1 MSMRGRVMDLAGAA
15 LAAAQLVA
23 SVWLVPDGARVA
35 LPGGAELGGLCWFRA
50 AFHID
55 CPFCGMTRSFVA
67 LAHGDVAAAFRFHPA
82 GPLLFVA
89 MLVFLG
95 ATVVALVR
103 SRPPLVERRR
113 FMRGLEAVVVIC
125 LVIGVFQSVRS

>member
-1 MSMRGRVMDLAGAA
+1 MRGRALDLAGAA
-15 LAAAQLVA
+15 LATAQLAA
-23 SVWLVPDGARVA
+23 SIWLVPVRDRVA

-50 AFHID
+50 AFHLD
-55 CPFCGMTRSFVA
+55 CPFCGTTRSFVA

-82 GPLLFVA
+82 GPLLFAA

-95 ATVVALVR
+95 AAVVALVR

-113 FMRGLEAVVVIC
+113 FMRGFEAVVVIC
-125 LVIGVFQSVRS
+125 LLIGVFQTVRS